1 MKLKEVL
8 NLDYDKRENL
18 LAVSTIVIY
27 VAIVA
32 IFFKIGGFM
41 AELSTKQVPLVSLDG
56 AIKLAAIAIML
67 VLVGSVFIF
76 GPMMLTASTSKWT
89 VS

>member
-1 MKLKEVL
+1 MKLKEFL
-8 NLDYDKRENL
+8 NLERDKEDIK
-18 LAVSTIVIY
+18 LAVLTIVLY
-27 VAIVA
+27 MAIVA

-41 AELSTKQVPLVSLDG
+41 AELSAKQVPLMSIDG

-76 GPMMLTASTSKWT
+76 GPMMLAASTSKWT
-89 VS
+89 MS